1 MLLACG
7 GPRRKEGGK
16 KKKEKRKRKK
26 NEEADGIKNR
36 ARLASLDLPVTRQT
50 EHRDKGLTF
59 TS

>member
-7 GPRRKEGGK
+7 GPWRKEEEK
-16 KKKEKRKRKK
+16 KKRRERKK

-50 EHRDKGLTF
+50 
-59 TS
+59 